1 MKYATV
7 TTMPAKPAQKATKA
21 TNAANG
27 GGSRGEK
34 IRKKEVEMKR
44 EREKNSNFPSIINN
58 VKRHG

>member
-21 TNAANG
+21 TNAA
-27 GGSRGEK
+27 SRGEK
-34 IRKKEVEMKR
+34 TRKKEVEMKRGR